1 MSAGRNDPCP
11 CGSGRKYKK
20 CHLAADTATAA
31 GARTDQ
37 TSPFHELDNSL
48 VEEMVRY
55 SSQRFGAEFRE
66 VFEALDSYPE
76 MTPQLAGPWLAYVCS
91 MEGRPLVDW
100 YLEEQALSLTR
111 GQREWLEWQRKSWLS
126 IWEVTSVHPG
136 RGLELR
142 DVLTGEV
149 RSVHEVSASRVA
161 EPHLMFLA
169 RVVDTSSVS
178 LICGMH
184 PNPLR
189 PMQAQRV
196 VDRVRKILRRK
207 TAVSP
212 DQLRPERVVWGMLLA
227 WSEEVSA
234 AQAMPEL
241 VNTDG
246 DPVLLTEERWSFA
259 PARRAEVVQRVA
271 TIENADREESDRRD
285 GFTILRA
292 GDRTHK
298 DWDNTVIANV
308 YVDDSTLLTRTNSL
322 RRADAIRAEIER
334 VCGSLV
340 NAGLRTHAD
349 PHSAVARSQ
358 PRSDPGPHEADPDE
372 QAMMREVKEQHYAQ
386 WLDDAIPALG
396 GKTPREAAGTR
407 SGRELLTMMLNEL
420 ALIES
425 KQPEAAR
432 FDVRKLRAALGL

>member
-1 MSAGRNDPCP
+1 MIAGRNDPCP

-37 TSPFHELDNSL
+37 TSPFHELDNRL

-55 SSQRFGAEFRE
+55 SSKRFGAELSE
-66 VFEALDSYPE
+66 LMEILESYPE

-111 GQREWLEWQRKSWLS
+111 GQREWLEWQRKGWLS

-136 RGLELR
+136 HGLELR

-149 RSVHEVSASRVA
+149 RSVHEVTASRSA
-161 EPHLMFLA
+161 EPHLMVLA

-196 VDRVRKILRRK
+196 VDRVRKLLRRK

-212 DQLRPERVVWGMLLA
+212 DRLRPERVVWAMLLA
-227 WSEEVSA
+227 WSEQVSA
-234 AQAMPEL
+234 RKAMPEL

-246 DPVLLTEERWSFA
+246 DPVLFTEERWSFA

-271 TIENADREESDRRD
+271 TIENAEREESERRD
-285 GFTILRA
+285 AFTILRA
-292 GDRTHK
+292 GNRMHK
-298 DWDNTVIANV
+298 DWDNTVIATV
-308 YVDDSTLLTRTNSL
+308 DVDDSTLLARTNSL

-334 VCGSLV
+334 VCGALV
-340 NAGLRTHAD
+340 SAGLRSHTD
-349 PHSAVARSQ
+349 PHSDAARS
-358 PRSDPGPHEADPDE
+358 RDRADPGPREADPDK
-372 QAMMREVKEQHYAQ
+372 QAMVREVKEQHYAQ

-396 GKTPREAAGTR
+396 GRTPREAARTE
-407 SGRELLTMMLNEL
+407 SGRERLRMMLIEL
-420 ALIES
+420 ELIES
-425 KQPEAAR
+425 KEPEAVR
-432 FDVRKLRAALGL
+432 FDVQKLRRPLGL